1 MRKRCPDCMEPIGRK
16 KVCPACGFDLNELNN
31 KEGKFTGSVI
41 NKRYLL
47 GNVYKKSA
55 ESKVYIAFDE
65 ETNKKVFIR
74 VFTGDEMANVSPIG
88 KQLLLERF
96 VNYNRSL
103 ATIGLCSLLPRIKDV
118 FIEKNVA
125 FLVTEYFEGQSL
137 RFLIKQG
144 KTVGQGKA
152 FKITQQLI
160 EGLKVLHGSRMI
172 YGTICPENLYILKN
186 GGIMLFGMGSPF
198 FEVLNSE
205 TVKLKY
211 YNRHF
216 TAPELFDSKT
226 KRGSYCDV
234 YSISALLYY
243 MLTNKEPPESLY
255 RPTGDNIKAPCKLN
269 KNISKAMSNAI
280 LNGLNWQIKYRTATT
295 EDFMLQLTSKK
306 VSRNFSYRNC
316 WAKVLYVLKVVISLL
331 TNKFNEV
338 YDLVL
343 KKIRQIDFK
352 DKKPLFTRLLAGAVA
367 AIIALIVFL
376 ILLPNI
382 PEKQEPIPVSS
393 EITWYYGEGN
403 ENK

>member
-1 MRKRCPDCMEPIGRK
+1 MRKRCPECMEPIGRK
-16 KVCPACGFDLNELNN
+16 KVCSVCGFNLNEINS

-41 NKRYLL
+41 NKRYVL
-47 GNVYKKSA
+47 GNVYNKSA

-65 ETNKKVFIR
+65 ETDKKVFVR

-103 ATIGLCSLLPRIKDV
+103 ATIGFCNLLPRIKNV
-118 FIEKNVA
+118 FIEKNTA
-125 FLVTEYFEGQSL
+125 YLVTEYFEGQSL
-137 RFLIKQG
+137 KSLIKQG

-152 FKITQQLI
+152 FKIIQQLI
-160 EGLKVLHGSRMI
+160 EGLSALHSSRMI
-172 YGTICPENLYILKN
+172 YGTVCPENLYILKN

-205 TVKLKY
+205 NVKLKY
-211 YNRHF
+211 YNHHF

-234 YSISALLYY
+234 YSIAALLYY
-243 MLTNKEPPESLY
+243 MLTNEEPFESLY
-255 RPTGDNIKAPCKLN
+255 RATGDNIKAPHKIN
-269 KNISKAMSNAI
+269 KNISKAVSIAI
-280 LNGLNWQIKYRTATT
+280 LNGLNWQIKYRTQTT
-295 EDFMLQLTSKK
+295 DGFVSELTAKK
-306 VSRNFSYRNC
+306 VSRNFSYRMG
-316 WAKVLYVLKVVISLL
+316 WAKILYVLKVVVSLL
-331 TNKFNEV
+331 VGKANEV

-352 DKKPLFTRLLAGAVA
+352 GKKPIYTRLLAGAIAV
-367 AIIALIVFL
+367 IISLIAFL

-382 PEKQEPIPVSS
+382 KKQEKPTPVSS